1 MELSHRHTFTYS
13 FYDLAC
19 KTDIKDV
26 DSFEI
31 SDNSLPNEML
41 EYYRQHPDINI
52 DCVWNIVMPADSKVR
67 YLG

>member
-1 MELSHRHTFTYS
+1 M
-13 FYDLAC
+13 
-19 KTDIKDV
+19 

-67 YLG
+67 YLAWDLLSSLSIYYLT

>member
-1 MELSHRHTFTYS
+1 M
-13 FYDLAC
+13 
-19 KTDIKDV
+19 

-67 YLG
+67 YLVWASTT